1 MTMAEQPTVDDRVA
15 RRLLEERIV
24 VLGKEITDEAAN
36 EICGQLLLLSSRD
49 DRDISL
55 YINSPGGSVS
65 AGMAI
70 YDTMQLVGNDIA
82 THALGLAASMGQFLL
97 SAGTKGK
104 RYALPHAR
112 ILMHQPLAGIGG
124 TAADITIQAEA
135 QRHTKQTLE
144 RLTAEHTGHSIEEV
158 RRDMDRDRW
167 FTAEQA
173 KQYGLVDHILD
184 RARPAG

>member
-1 MTMAEQPTVDDRVA
+1 MAEQLTTDDRVA
-15 RRLLEERIV
+15 ARLLEERII
-24 VLGKEITDEAAN
+24 VLGKEVTDELAN
-36 EICGQLLLLSSRD
+36 DICGQLLLLSSRD

-70 YDTMQLVGNDIA
+70 FDTMQLVGNDIA

-112 ILMHQPLAGIGG
+112 VLMHQPLAGIGG
-124 TAADITIQAEA
+124 TAAEIAIQADA
-135 QRHTKQTLE
+135 HRHTRETME
-144 RLTAEHTGHSIEEV
+144 RLIAEHTGHSVEEV
-158 RRDMDRDRW
+158 RLDMDRDRW

-173 KQYGLVDHILD
+173 KEYGLIDHILD
-184 RARPAG
+184 RARRAG